1 MKGLAGYTDLWETLQ
16 PGLGTQ
22 VQGLTCQAGLG
33 VSTVSDEIVL
43 ALGEQ
48 EQAGAPWTLGSW
60 PAVGARPVEF
70 WGRER
75 RGQARLLL
83 DRAMSPAFLS
93 S

>member
-1 MKGLAGYTDLWETLQ
+1 MKGLAGCTGLWETLQ

-22 VQGLTCQAGLG
+22 GQGLTCQAGLG

-48 EQAGAPWTLGSW
+48 EQAGAPWTSGSW

-70 WGRER
+70 FGEAEKKP
-75 RGQARLLL
+75 GQT
-83 DRAMSPAFLS
+83 PP
-93 S
+93 